1 MTSETPYSAPAANI
15 ATMSEPIMVVAG
27 LGRCGTSLVMQ
38 MLDAAALPVVV
49 GEGPPAYEDPTQLG
63 LIRDSRD
70 YVQAS
75 AWLTGLSGSFVKLL
89 DPFRL
94 KLPRARYSVLWL
106 DRDYEEQAK
115 SQLKLL
121 HLLAG
126 TPKPT
131 QAGVRRIQRQLP
143 KDRQASFR
151 QWRRLGVAP
160 TVLTFERLLLGGD
173 VVDELAVWAGVP
185 ERADAMRDVIVPRHP
200 ACLPG
205 LLETRLP
212 FTRRAEHGL

>member
-1 MTSETPYSAPAANI
+1 MSETPYPAPAANI
-15 ATMSEPIMVVAG
+15 EPMSEPIMVVAG

-38 MLDAAALPVVV
+38 MLDAAGLPVVV
-49 GEGPPAYEDPTQLG
+49 GDGPPAYEDPTQLG

-70 YVQAS
+70 YAHAS
-75 AWLTGLSGSFVKLL
+75 AWLTGLAGQFVKLL

-115 SQLKLL
+115 SQLKFL
-121 HLLAG
+121 HVLGLA
-126 TPKPT
+126 PKPT
-131 QAGVRRIQRQLP
+131 AAAVRRIERQLP

-151 QWRRLGVAP
+151 QWRGLGVAP
-160 TVLTFERLLLGGD
+160 TILTFERLLRGGD
-173 VVDELAVWAGVP
+173 AVAELAEWAGMP
-185 ERADAMRDVIVPRHP
+185 ERASAMAEAIVPRFP

-205 LLETRLP
+205 LLEVDLP
-212 FTRRAEHGL
+212 RSRPPGARQ